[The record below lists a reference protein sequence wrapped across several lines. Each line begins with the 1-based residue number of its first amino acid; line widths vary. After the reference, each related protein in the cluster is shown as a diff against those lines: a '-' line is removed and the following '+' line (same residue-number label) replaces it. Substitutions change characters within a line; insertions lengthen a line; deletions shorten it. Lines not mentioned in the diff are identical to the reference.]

1 MSIYE
6 TFTKLAPPNIFQEDK
21 MTMAGLLSNPRLAT
35 QVKSQNASPFI
46 GLPGTHVTFKIRDT
60 TIRIYFSDGS
70 TGPVFPDPATDTDV
84 VNEINA
90 TSALYGYPTIATSI
104 SGVVTVY
111 DPDTFGVDILEGN
124 SVLGFFE
131 PNAQKVLLKVM
142 APTLD
147 ELKTQIQHVFDVMD
161 LDTAPV
167 DFQKQLGALLGYT
180 WNEAKDTDMQVKL
193 IKEFPDF
200 IKRKG
205 SIPSIE
211 RIVRLHGGTVSI
223 FEPYPYIARFE
234 EMVFDGNRVFPQQTI
249 RTFYA
254 GQVVT
259 TFFSFELEP
268 FQAADLNNTT
278 LVLRL
283 GTTLLQV
290 LFTGLSGAL
299 TAAAVVSY
307 INAAIAPS
315 GPVAS
320 SRNSQI
326 LLSAPS
332 EEDLVIVSGNTT
344 LGFFVDQQAG
354 FRFIDMVNAP
364 FEDDDVFR
372 NVYIP
377 DIPGPIE
384 GFRVTYKVSNSEL
397 VILQKSP
404 GDHSSLLYQLVPRD
418 PIADRFQDRSF
429 WHDGVYVVRSNIPSS
444 EYRKEFFELVHPA
457 GRVVYFDYL
466 ADLDPIDA
474 VPVISASDVL
484 LYVDIMVRLWECG
497 MTMDE
502 GPGFDLPDGNF
513 DGCQNIFGV
522 DVIHRIESITD
533 ARRRLDWS
541 QLFYWEDLNGPLFF
555 IPTFVS
561 GLPWNVP
568 VFRPDGHI
576 WSDLVVDVIPP
587 LHVLR
592 FVIQTSVTRTLL
604 ATETYNKPGDTT
616 ARALLVNEGGV
627 FNKTTNTFT
636 GGTDYLEGV
645 DWEVSGGG
653 QIDWI
658 LTGAS
663 PATSSVYQ
671 VFYSVD
677 PWNPVV

>member
-1 MSIYE
+1 
-6 TFTKLAPPNIFQEDK
+6 
-21 MTMAGLLSNPRLAT
+21 
-35 QVKSQNASPFI
+35 
-46 GLPGTHVTFKIRDT
+46 
-60 TIRIYFSDGS
+60 
-70 TGPVFPDPATDTDV
+70 
-84 VNEINA
+84 
-90 TSALYGYPTIATSI
+90 
-104 SGVVTVY
+104 
-111 DPDTFGVDILEGN
+111 
-124 SVLGFFE
+124 
-131 PNAQKVLLKVM
+131 
-142 APTLD
+142 
-147 ELKTQIQHVFDVMD
+147 
-161 LDTAPV
+161 
-167 DFQKQLGALLGYT
+167 
-180 WNEAKDTDMQVKL
+180 
-193 IKEFPDF
+193 
-200 IKRKG
+200 
-205 SIPSIE
+205 
-211 RIVRLHGGTVSI
+211 
-223 FEPYPYIARFE
+223 
-234 EMVFDGNRVFPQQTI
+234 
-249 RTFYA
+249 
-254 GQVVT
+254 
-259 TFFSFELEP
+259 
-268 FQAADLNNTT
+268 
-278 LVLRL
+278 
-283 GTTLLQV
+283 
-290 LFTGLSGAL
+290 
-299 TAAAVVSY
+299 
-307 INAAIAPS
+307 
-315 GPVAS
+315 
-320 SRNSQI
+320 
-326 LLSAPS
+326 
-332 EEDLVIVSGNTT
+332 
-344 LGFFVDQQAG
+344 
-354 FRFIDMVNAP
+354 
-364 FEDDDVFR
+364 
-372 NVYIP
+372 
-377 DIPGPIE
+377 
-384 GFRVTYKVSNSEL
+384 
-397 VILQKSP
+397 
-404 GDHSSLLYQLVPRD
+404 
-418 PIADRFQDRSF
+418 
-429 WHDGVYVVRSNIPSS
+429 
-444 EYRKEFFELVHPA
+444 
-457 GRVVYFDYL
+457 
-466 ADLDPIDA
+466 LDPIDA